1 MPESVIVLGG
11 GPAGIE
17 LAQMLHR
24 FGAEVRLIEAGDR
37 LLAREDPRVSELV
50 RYFLVEDGIEVNLGA
65 EVTSVTTDDRGRT
78 VRFGDRD
85 ATAEVL
91 LVEIG
96 RRPRLAGLQLENAGI
111 DAGSRGIPVDER
123 CRAADGVWAVG
134 DVTGQAQFTHVAM
147 YQARIACGDIA
158 GREVRAD
165 YRAVPRVVFCDPE
178 VASVGMS
185 EVEARDSGIEV
196 GTSRVALGEVI
207 TRPRTYE
214 TDPRGEL
221 EVIVDRGRDVL
232 VGVWAVGPLAS
243 EWIHYGALA
252 IKAEL
257 PLATLTD
264 AVAQFPT
271 YTEAYLKALE
281 ALDG

>member
-1 MPESVIVLGG
+1 
-11 GPAGIE
+11 
-17 LAQMLHR
+17 
-24 FGAEVRLIEAGDR
+24 
-37 LLAREDPRVSELV
+37 
-50 RYFLVEDGIEVNLGA
+50 
-65 EVTSVTTDDRGRT
+65 
-78 VRFGDRD
+78 
-85 ATAEVL
+85 
-91 LVEIG
+91 
-96 RRPRLAGLQLENAGI
+96 
-111 DAGSRGIPVDER
+111 
-123 CRAADGVWAVG
+123 
-134 DVTGQAQFTHVAM
+134 
-147 YQARIACGDIA
+147 
-158 GREVRAD
+158 
-165 YRAVPRVVFCDPE
+165 
-178 VASVGMS
+178 MS

-196 GTSRVALGEVI
+196 RTSRVVLGEVI